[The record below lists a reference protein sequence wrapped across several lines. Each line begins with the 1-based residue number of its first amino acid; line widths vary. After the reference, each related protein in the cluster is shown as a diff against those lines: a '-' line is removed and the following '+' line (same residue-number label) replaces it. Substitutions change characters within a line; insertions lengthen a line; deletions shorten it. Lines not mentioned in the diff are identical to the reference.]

1 MSTPNLYT
9 GPYDEG
15 DDVADDQTR
24 ADMAARADDAVNA
37 ATPYRAQPDQVA
49 DDSDFDPTAGRTRT
63 DVENVD
69 ATPALNGQ
77 APVYDQTTEQADAV
91 DEVDLRDMPRLRSF
105 QHELPSARFTMVARG
120 VDIIRQLPESLFK
133 GGATNSLKNIDLNDD
148 DFDMSS
154 LSIVT
159 DLAEVLPQIEQYV
172 IDMAHDRD
180 HMVEWLKS
188 RGDIGSLMGAF
199 NLAQAHVKN

>member
-9 GPYDEG
+9 GPYDE
-15 DDVADDQTR
+15 ADDAADYRTR

-37 ATPYRAQPDQVA
+37 ATPYRAQPDTG
-49 DDSDFDPTAGRTRT
+49 DSDFDPTAGRART

-69 ATPALNGQ
+69 DAPVLNGHT
-77 APVYDQTTEQADAV
+77 PIYDQTTEQADAV

-133 GGATNSLKNIDLNDD
+133 GGAANGLKNIDLNDD